1 MFASAGGHVEAVR
14 ALVELG
20 AAVNHTQAAV
30 GCVDVDGLCAFR
42 GPRVHVAWI
51 ECERVLGVC

>member
-1 MFASAGGHVEAVR
+1 MFASMGGHVEAVR

-20 AAVNHTQAAV
+20 AAVNQAKV
-30 GCVDVDGLCAFR
+30 GCVDADGLCTFR